1 MDRKLETAEMRIAE
15 LEFALLESESAKE
28 LWKSQYEASTKQNEE
43 LRTRISMA
51 AGIMTEVGLVNSDQ
65 TLMLDPADVKV
76 VKERLDRSKHL
87 EIFEA
92 ANRANPMVNDAW
104 NKYLMALRLCGFDN
118 TNTES
123 ES

>member
-1 MDRKLETAEMRIAE
+1 MDRQLETAELKIAE
-15 LEFALLESESAKE
+15 LELALVDSENSKEHWKNLYEDSEKRNIDLRAKVS
-28 LWKSQYEASTKQNEE
+28 L
-43 LRTRISMA
+43 A
-51 AGIMTEVGLVNSDQ
+51 AGIMTEIGLVNDDHS
-65 TLMLDPADVKV
+65 LMWDPEDVKE
-76 VKERLDRSKHL
+76 VKKRIDRSKHL

-118 TNTES
+118 TNNES